1 MSVSEDIQRLGTLRA
16 NRGNFNAQWEEA
28 AELVIPA
35 HKQSF
40 NSYGQNSALAPGQ
53 KQTDKMF
60 DATAAFAVQRF
71 ASVIESLITPQN
83 SQWHRLVPVDKGL
96 QKNRAARLFFDEVND
111 LLMSYRNRPVAGF
124 VANTQ
129 LAYTGLG
136 AYGNGIV
143 YVDAP
148 DNTPGLRYRS
158 IHLGEAYFV
167 ENHAGIVDTMFRAF
181 WPTARQIYRQF
192 GDSAPDLIKQQANN
206 PQQSETRHEVLH
218 IVEPR
223 GDRDPTRLDAKGKA
237 FASRYLAV
245 ETAKPMREGGYDS
258 FPYAVTRYTQSPGEV
273 YGRGPAQIAL
283 PAIKVLNKE
292 KETVLKVGHRTA
304 DPVYLS
310 HDDGQLSSRQ
320 LRAGKL
326 VGGGLDSQGRP
337 LVRPLEV
344 GNLQMGE
351 QLMDLEKAV
360 INDAFLITLFQILVD
375 TPAMTAT
382 EVLERAKE
390 KGMLLAPTAG
400 RMQSEFLG
408 PLIERELDLLG
419 QQQLLPVPPAIL
431 QEANGGQIEYKIE
444 YDNPMSRMARSE
456 KAAGFMRA
464 LQTALDYAS
473 STMDPSPLDWFDFD
487 AAMPEVMDINGA
499 PTAWTRTFDQVKAI
513 REERAQQQ
521 AQQQAIQAGP
531 SAAALMK
538 ALPKAEAAG

>member
-1 MSVSEDIQRLGTLRA
+1 MNVGQHVQRLETLRT
-16 NRGNFNAQWEEA
+16 NRTNFNQQWEEA
-28 AELVIPA
+28 AGLVIPA
-35 HKQSF
+35 HKQTFTAQGVS
-40 NSYGQNSALAPGQ
+40 NMPGQ
-53 KQTDKMF
+53 KNTEDMF

-71 ASVIESLITPQN
+71 ASVIESLVTPQN
-83 SQWHRLVPVDKGL
+83 SQWHRLVPVDKML
-96 QKNRAARLFFDEVND
+96 RKNRAARVFFDEVND
-111 LLMSYRNRPVAGF
+111 ILMSYRNRPVAGF
-124 VANTQ
+124 VPNSQ
-129 LAYTGLG
+129 LAYTSLG

-148 DNTPGLRYRS
+148 EKTPGLRYRN

-167 ENHAGIVDTMFRAF
+167 EDHAGIIDTMYRCFQM
-181 WPTARQIYRQF
+181 TARQIYQRF
-192 GDSAPDLIKQQANN
+192 GEYAPEQIKAQAKD
-206 PQQSETRHEVLH
+206 PGQAETRHEVLH
-218 IVEPR
+218 VVAPR
-223 GDRDPTRLDAKGKA
+223 GDFDPGRMDSKGKA
-237 FASRYLAV
+237 FMSLYIAV
-245 ETAKPMREGGYDS
+245 ETKVLMRESGYDS
-258 FPYAVTRYTQSPGEV
+258 FPYGVSRYTQSPGEI
-273 YGRGPAQIAL
+273 YGRGPAQMAL

-310 HDDGQLSSRQ
+310 HDDGALSSRQ

-344 GNLQMGE
+344 GSLQIGE
-351 QLMDLEKAV
+351 KMMDLEKAV

-408 PLIERELDLLG
+408 PLIERELDLLS
-419 QQQLLPVPPAIL
+419 QQNLLPPIPSIL
-431 QEANGGQIEYKIE
+431 QGEAIEYKIE

-464 LQTALDYAS
+464 LQAAMDYSQA
-473 STMDPSPLDWFDFD
+473 TQDPAPLDFFDFD
-487 AAMPEVMDINGA
+487 AAMPDIIDISGA
-499 PTAWTRTFDQVKAI
+499 PVAWTRTMDQVQQI
-513 REERAQQQ
+513 RDERAN
-521 AQQQAIQAGP
+521 AQQMQEAVQAAPGI
-531 SAAALMK
+531 AAIAK
-538 ALPKAEAAG
+538 AAPKAMAG